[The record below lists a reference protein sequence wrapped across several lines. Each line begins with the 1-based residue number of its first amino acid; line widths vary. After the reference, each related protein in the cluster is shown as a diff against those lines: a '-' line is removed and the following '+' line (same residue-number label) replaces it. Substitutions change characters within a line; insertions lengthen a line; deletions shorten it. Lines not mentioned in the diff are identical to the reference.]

1 MNESNTQSV
10 TGRNVK
16 KLEKNILFSKRIL
29 MRRLISGDIE
39 EMIPMKSE
47 VLSKKIG
54 QMKVQRAQI
63 DADIT
68 AGVARPVGE
77 VIIELTFDEQRRWDL
92 YLKLSKDLKIECG
105 RGLNLIK
112 ETISDEIFGEI
123 KMAIPGYIFEEK
135 LWFILGRSF
144 QEEREIG

>member
-1 MNESNTQSV
+1 
-10 TGRNVK
+10 
-16 KLEKNILFSKRIL
+16 
-29 MRRLISGDIE
+29 
-39 EMIPMKSE
+39 MKSE

-123 KMAIPGYIFEEK
+123 KIDSWVQGV
-135 LWFILGRSF
+135 
-144 QEEREIG
+144 